1 MVARTRGA
9 QALGMRRVAILI
21 TAFVLL
27 AGVIRAT
34 SDAFEHHGHKT
45 VAKPERGLRITAMDG
60 AGSAG
65 GNLRALAVAR

>member
-1 MVARTRGA
+1 
-9 QALGMRRVAILI
+9 MRRVLILI

-27 AGVIRAT
+27 AGVIRVS

-45 VAKPERGLRITAMDG
+45 VAKPERGLRITAMEG

-65 GNLRALAVAR
+65 GHVRALAVTR